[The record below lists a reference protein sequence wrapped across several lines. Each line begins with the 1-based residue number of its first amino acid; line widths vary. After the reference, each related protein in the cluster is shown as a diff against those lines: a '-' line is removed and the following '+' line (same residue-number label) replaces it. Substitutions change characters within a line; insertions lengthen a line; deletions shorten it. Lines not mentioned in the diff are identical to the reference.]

1 MLKICCWVS
10 LASRRKEARLSSK
23 ITYVVIYVDKSKYF
37 TQLQKPE
44 AVDLMILN
52 IMLSLR
58 ITIHLS
64 TLILENGI
72 FSLQDLD
79 KVSRLGLNYAVSYKY
94 KLVRYL

>member
-1 MLKICCWVS
+1 MLKICCWIS

-64 TLILENGI
+64 TLILRME
-72 FSLQDLD
+72 
-79 KVSRLGLNYAVSYKY
+79 
-94 KLVRYL
+94 